1 MSSGSWICDR
11 CGTSWGFADLRAEV
25 ARLAKIVQQYQSVLY
40 EPEPEQISTLKTE
53 VARLRGALEE
63 IRDQRCDCGCPLD
76 GGQHFHDCVTGSNAT
91 FIARAALE
99 GKP

>member
-53 VARLRGALEE
+53 VARLRAALEE
-63 IRDQRCDCGCPLD
+63 I
-76 GGQHFHDCVTGSNAT
+76 TGSALT
-91 FIARAALE
+91 WEDADRIARAALE